1 MDYQLTVRAMLRHAE
16 ALHGRKSIV
25 SRRPDKTYHRYTYR
39 DMAERARRLAVVLA
53 DLGVRDGERVA
64 TLAWNHHEHLEA
76 YFGIPACGAV
86 LHTLNLRLHPD
97 DLTYIVN
104 HAEDRVVLVD
114 DVLLPVWERVR
125 ERVGVEHV
133 VVIPTSGRPVPD
145 GMLDYERLLAAAD
158 VDRFTEP
165 DLNERQAAAMCY
177 TSGTTGRP
185 KGVLYSHR
193 AIALHSLVSAARD
206 VMDLSEADVLVP
218 VVPMFHAN
226 AWGLPFTCTLLGATQ
241 VYPGPHLDPASLL
254 ELCQAE
260 RATVAAGVP
269 TIWLGLLQLLDQN
282 PGAYD
287 LRLRTLIVGGQAA
300 PRSMIEAFQER
311 HGLTVLHAWGMT
323 EMAPLGTVS
332 RLTGDLREASPEE
345 QYAYRAKQGQPAP
358 FIEIRA
364 RGDGGFVPW
373 DGATMGELEVRG
385 PWVASA
391 YHNSTDENDRFT
403 DDGWLRTGDMV
414 TIDPRGYVEITDR
427 TKDVIKSGGEWISSV
442 ALENALMGH
451 PAVAE
456 AAVIAVPHPKWGER
470 PLAVV
475 VLKEGHTATAQELLS
490 YLERDFAR
498 WWIPDGVEFVTE
510 IPRTSVGKFRKSA
523 LRERFRDYAVPTSA
537 AADARPAVGVQ
548 SANTQQ

>member
-1 MDYQLTVRAMLRHAE
+1 MDYQLTVPAILRHAE
-16 ALHGRKSIV
+16 MLHGRKCIV

-39 DMAERARRLAVVLA
+39 DMAERARRLAVVLM

-64 TLAWNHHEHLEA
+64 TLAWNHHQHLEA

-114 DVLLPVWERVR
+114 DVLLPLWEKIR

-145 GMLDYERLLAAAD
+145 GMLDYERLLAVVD
-158 VDRFTEP
+158 VHRFTEP

-193 AIALHSLVSAARD
+193 AIALHSLAGAARN
-206 VMDLSEADVLVP
+206 VLDLSEADVVVP

-254 ELCQAE
+254 ELYQAE
-260 RATVAAGVP
+260 RATVTGGVP
-269 TIWLGLLQLLDQN
+269 TIWLGLLHALDQD

-287 LRLRTLIVGGQAA
+287 LKLRTLIVGGQAA
-300 PRSMIEAFQER
+300 PRSMIEGFQER

-323 EMAPLGTVS
+323 EMTPLGTVS
-332 RLTGDLREASPEE
+332 RLTGGLHEASREE

-364 RGDGGFVPW
+364 RSEDGFIPW

-391 YHNSTDENDRFT
+391 YHNTTDENDRFT
-403 DDGWLRTGDMV
+403 ADGWLRTGDIV

-427 TKDVIKSGGEWISSV
+427 AKDVIKSGGEWISSV

-475 VLKEGHTATAQELLS
+475 VLKEGHAATAQELLS
-490 YLERDFAR
+490 YLARDFAR

-523 LRERFRDYAVPTSA
+523 LRERFRFNREVEGG
-537 AADARPAVGVQ
+537 RRE
-548 SANTQQ
+548 

>member
-1 MDYQLTVRAMLRHAE
+1 
-16 ALHGRKSIV
+16 
-25 SRRPDKTYHRYTYR
+25 
-39 DMAERARRLAVVLA
+39 
-53 DLGVRDGERVA
+53 
-64 TLAWNHHEHLEA
+64 
-76 YFGIPACGAV
+76 
-86 LHTLNLRLHPD
+86 
-97 DLTYIVN
+97 
-104 HAEDRVVLVD
+104 
-114 DVLLPVWERVR
+114 
-125 ERVGVEHV
+125 
-133 VVIPTSGRPVPD
+133 
-145 GMLDYERLLAAAD
+145 MLDYEQLLAAAD

-475 VLKEGHTATAQELLS
+475 VLKEGHAATAQELLS